1 MNDDPEAQLN
11 VQDDLRY
18 AILEGAPVFL
28 WLGDVEGNCVFLNRA
43 LREFWG
49 VREDLSDFSWPATL
63 HPEDVEKLAV
73 PYGAAM
79 KDQTAFE
86 VEARYRRADA
96 EWRILHT
103 SAQPRFST
111 AGEFLGM
118 VGVNTDVTDQRAGE
132 RSLRQTAE
140 QLDFA
145 LDAAAGMGTWHWDT
159 STNQLTGDRRFAAAL
174 GIAIE
179 KAEQGFSAEQFLEMV
194 VPEDRAEL
202 TERINVARNTG
213 NTFRCEYR
221 IITESG
227 ARWLATVGRCSIP
240 ELGQPQILA
249 GITMEIGERKA
260 REAQLDLLTREL
272 AHRIRNIFTVLG
284 AMVRL
289 TARENPTAAE
299 AFNSFQ
305 GRMTAMAAAYAHITP
320 AADKPVAAGS
330 LDRLLMQIFA
340 PYLIGQSPGI
350 VVATPEVELNE
361 ATASSLALI
370 LHELATN
377 SAKYGAL
384 ACGGRVEFTVEELP
398 DGQLCLMWAEKGV
411 TSQAATAD
419 GQGFGTRLI
428 ENSVKALR
436 GTVTKEWRDDGLFWQ
451 LTIPGAQAS

>member
-1 MNDDPEAQLN
+1 VSDDPDAPRNE
-11 VQDDLRY
+11 QDDPRY
-18 AILEGAPVFL
+18 AILEGAPAYL

-43 LREFWG
+43 QREFWG
-49 VREDLSDFSWPATL
+49 VREDLADFSWPATL
-63 HPEDVEKLAV
+63 HPEDVDKLAG

-79 KDQTAFE
+79 REQTAFE
-86 VEARYRRADA
+86 VEARYRRADG

-103 SAQPRFST
+103 SGQPRFAK

-118 VGVNTDVTDQRAGE
+118 VGVNTDVTDQRAAE

-145 LDAAAGMGTWHWDT
+145 LDAAAGMGTWLWDT
-159 STNQLTGDRRFAAAL
+159 GADRLTGDRRLAAAL
-174 GIAIE
+174 DMTVE
-179 KAEQGFSAEQFLEMV
+179 EAEQGFSAEQFLEMV
-194 VPEDRAEL
+194 LPEDRTEL
-202 TERINVARNTG
+202 AERINEARKTG

-221 IITESG
+221 IRTAAG

-240 ELGQPQILA
+240 EPGQPHLLA
-249 GITMEIGERKA
+249 GITMEVGERKA

-289 TARENPTAAE
+289 TAREHPAAVDALNE
-299 AFNSFQ
+299 FE
-305 GRMTAMAAAYAHITP
+305 GRMAAMAAAYAHITP

-330 LDRLLMQIFA
+330 LERLVKQIFA
-340 PYLIGQSPGI
+340 PYLMSKAPGI
-350 VVATPEVELNE
+350 IVATPEIELND

-384 ACGGRVEFTVEELP
+384 ACGGRVEFTVEDLP
-398 DGQLCLMWAEKGV
+398 DGQLRLTWAEKGV
-411 TSQAATAD
+411 TSLVAPGD
-419 GQGFGTRLI
+419 RQGFGTRLI
-428 ENSVKALR
+428 ENSVQALC
-436 GTVTKEWRDDGLFWQ
+436 GTVAREWRNDGLFWQ
-451 LTIPGAQAS
+451 LTIPAAQAA